1 MTQSTQQRRGE
12 GRPASSPT
20 GLPATAAAQAGTQTG
35 TQAATRAT
43 ARVIAPS
50 SGAARP
56 DEGAGPAAIDV
67 RGLSKRYGRR
77 TVVHDLD
84 LRIPVGAV
92 AGFIGPNGA
101 GKTTTL
107 RMLLGLVR
115 PTTGQGSVLGHS
127 LGEPAGYLPRV
138 GALIESPALYPRLS
152 ARRNLESLAILAGQY
167 HPRLVEEVLDEVGL
181 GERADDEVRSY
192 SLGMK
197 QRLAIAAAL
206 LGDPDL
212 LVLDEPTNG
221 LDPMG
226 IRLMRELI
234 RDLSIRDGRPRT
246 TSAGGSVAA
255 QGSAMI
261 ARPRTVVVSSHL
273 LAEVEQICDW
283 IIVVDRGELAYQG
296 PPDGLLS
303 TGASRVTLRPEHVDD
318 LGMLAD
324 LAAGL
329 GLTVD
334 RADDLVTATLPADV
348 AAGLFAGRRATG
360 AGADAGADVGV
371 VGGVVGGGG
380 TGAGV
385 PPAGTD
391 DDPQEAMRALL
402 ATLNRA
408 AHAHGITLVEIA
420 PSRVTLEERYTG
432 LVARGAG
439 LTGDAA

>member
-1 MTQSTQQRRGE
+1 MIAGVSYGAERRAEAVAGPTTRGGARRSLIGMNSSTQERPGRRQ
-12 GRPASSPT
+12 PAFPPGPGSARAAD
-20 GLPATAAAQAGTQTG
+20 PAVDLAADRAASRA
-35 TQAATRAT
+35 TQAADRA
-43 ARVIAPS
+43 AD
-50 SGAARP
+50 RP
-56 DEGAGPAAIDV
+56 AEGADPTAIDV

-77 TVVHDLD
+77 TVVRDLD

-115 PTTGQGSVLGHS
+115 PTTGQGTVLGRP
-127 LGEPAGYLPRV
+127 LAEPAGYLPRV

-152 ARRNLESLAILAGQY
+152 ARRNLESLALLAGQY
-167 HPRLVEEVLDEVGL
+167 HPFWIDEVLDEVGL
-181 GERADDEVRSY
+181 RDRADEEVRSY

-234 RDLSIRDGRPRT
+234 RDLAVRDG
-246 TSAGGSVAA
+246 
-255 QGSAMI
+255 Q
-261 ARPRTVVVSSHL
+261 PRTVVVSSHL

-296 PPDGLLS
+296 PPEGLL
-303 TGASRVTLRPEHVDD
+303 AADAARVTLRPEHVDD
-318 LGMLAD
+318 VGMLAD

-329 GLTVD
+329 GLTVE
-334 RADDLVTATLPADV
+334 RAGDLVTAVLPAV
-348 AAGLFAGRRATG
+348 TGPGAAETLGRPTRPPTP
-360 AGADAGADVGV
+360 
-371 VGGVVGGGG
+371 GGE
-380 TGAGV
+380 
-385 PPAGTD
+385 D
-391 DDPQEAMRALL
+391 DDPQHLLRALL
-402 ATLNRA
+402 ADLNRA

-420 PSRVTLEERYTG
+420 PNRVTLEERYTG
-432 LVARGAG
+432 LVARGTG
-439 LTGDAA
+439 RLMGDAA

>member
-1 MTQSTQQRRGE
+1 MNQSTQQRRGE
-12 GRPASSPT
+12 SRPASPPARLPVQAAAGPASSP
-20 GLPATAAAQAGTQTG
+20 GERSPAEDA
-35 TQAATRAT
+35 
-43 ARVIAPS
+43 
-50 SGAARP
+50 
-56 DEGAGPAAIDV
+56 DPAAVDV

-77 TVVHDLD
+77 TVVNDLD

-115 PTTGQGSVLGHS
+115 PTTGQGTVLGRP
-127 LGEPAGYLPRV
+127 LTEPAGYLPRV

-152 ARRNLESLAILAGQY
+152 ARRNLEALAILAGQY
-167 HPRLVEEVLDEVGL
+167 HPTWIEEVLDEVGL

-234 RDLSIRDGRPRT
+234 RDLAVRDSRPRT
-246 TSAGGSVAA
+246 VSADESAAGRGSAIVARPRTISADEFSAGR
-255 QGSAMI
+255 GSAI
-261 ARPRTVVVSSHL
+261 VARPRTVIVSSHL

-303 TGASRVTLRPEHVDD
+303 AGAARVTLRPEHLDD

-329 GLTVD
+329 GLKVE
-334 RADDLVTATLPADV
+334 RAGDLVTAVLPSGGAP
-348 AAGLFAGRRATG
+348 GRSAQ
-360 AGADAGADVGV
+360 
-371 VGGVVGGGG
+371 
-380 TGAGV
+380 
-385 PPAGTD
+385 PPAPGTPGSEH
-391 DDPQEAMRALL
+391 DDPQHAMHALL
-402 ATLNRA
+402 GDLNRA

-432 LVARGAG
+432 LVAQGAG
-439 LTGDAA
+439 RLMGDAA